1 MRRLLTLALFAT
13 ASLAAP
19 LRAQETFQWYDRGPY
34 RPEVPRPDSLLG
46 HELGTRHTMYHEQ
59 QRALDAM
66 IAAAPDR
73 VRTEVTG
80 VTHEGKV
87 LRVLIIS
94 APENIRRLDEIRASL
109 AALADPRATT
119 AAQAAEIAANTPAV
133 AVLSH
138 SIHGNEPAGFEA
150 SMQTVYQLLASNEPA
165 TLEILRNVV
174 VIINPSQNPDGHE
187 RFAAWNNSVTVPTD
201 EPAAMEQTE
210 PWSIMGRGNHYRFD
224 MNRDLLAQS
233 QNETKALLSVITRW
247 RPQLVVDLHSTTGQ
261 YFFPPTA
268 DPMNQNFGPWQKKW
282 EERYGQANAEAFDR
296 YGWQYYVR
304 DIFDLFY
311 PGYVDLFPG
320 LLGATGMTFETDGGP
335 EILLRKSDGHVMSF
349 TDGIAHHYVAS
360 MATLGVLAAGRE
372 ERLRDFHEFHATGMQ
387 QAASAS
393 MKRVVIAPT
402 GDPARALEMVRD
414 LARAGVEVTRTTQ
427 PFTSTHAHDYIDGS
441 VTRREFAA
449 GSYVIDI
456 AQPQA
461 RLATALLEPRPQLD
475 TAFARVQIE
484 RFERNRRRGENA
496 TTEGYGFYDVT
507 AWALPLS
514 YGLDAYWTED
524 VPAVQGERVTAD
536 ATLPAA
542 DPPGTG
548 RSGYVFEPGL
558 EASARL
564 ALALLAEDFNVG
576 VATEPIRAQGRTWR
590 PGTYVVRTQRNASNL
605 HERIAALVQ
614 QTGARVTAL
623 QTAWPDSGMGIGSEA
638 VRSLNAPKVL
648 LAGGDG
654 VAHTSFGAIWFHLEQ
669 ELGMKV
675 VPIELSAFGRVNL
688 ADYNLLILPDG
699 NTGTMFRMLGDADRL
714 TRWVREG
721 GSVIAIGSA
730 INLLARDELA
740 LTSVKPLGSDD
751 EEEGE
756 ARDTTAADT
765 AAAGVAP
772 PLRSPT
778 APTDEDPESVPGL
791 IAKAT
796 LDRTHWLTYGY
807 TREHLPVLF
816 SGSGFLRPSRAGD
829 NPVTILGGDAVISGF
844 TWPGNTERLLDRT
857 VWAAVENV
865 GRGRVVLFAEDP
877 LFRAFWRGPAGL
889 FQNALLMAPGRR

>member
-1 MRRLLTLALFAT
+1 MRRLFTIALFAT
-13 ASLAAP
+13 AWQAAP
-19 LRAQETFQWYDRGPY
+19 LAAQDPFQWYDRGPY

-66 IAAAPDR
+66 IAAASNR
-73 VRTEVTG
+73 VRAEVTG
-80 VTHEGKV
+80 VTVEGKV

-94 APENIRRLDEIRASL
+94 APENIQRLDEIRGSL
-109 AALADPRATT
+109 AALADPRTT
-119 AAQAAEIAANTPAV
+119 SAAQAADIAANTPAV
-133 AVLSH
+133 ALLSH

-201 EPAAMEQTE
+201 EPAALEQVE
-210 PWSIMGRGNHYRFD
+210 PWSIAGRGNHYRFD

-233 QNETKALLSVITRW
+233 QNETKALLSVVTRW

-268 DPMNQNFGPWQKKW
+268 DPMNQNFGPWQRKW
-282 EERYGQANAEAFDR
+282 EDRYGQANANAFDR

-320 LLGATGMTFETDGGP
+320 LLGATGMTFESDGGP
-335 EILLRKSDGHVMSF
+335 EIRLRKSDGTVMTF

-372 ERLRDFHEFHATGMQ
+372 ERLRDFHEFHATGMAE
-387 QAASAS
+387 AARRPLR
-393 MKRVVIAPT
+393 RVVVAPT
-402 GDPARALEMVRD
+402 GDPVRALEMVRD
-414 LARAGVEVTRTTQ
+414 LARAGVEVTRTTS
-427 PFTSTHAHDYIDGS
+427 PFTAARAHEYISGD
-441 VTRREFAA
+441 VARREFPA
-449 GSYVIDI
+449 GSYVIDLE
-456 AQPQA
+456 QPAA
-461 RLATALLEPRPQLD
+461 RLATALLEPRSQLD
-475 TAFARVQIE
+475 TTFARIQIE

-524 VPAVQGERVTAD
+524 ATPVEGTRVSAEES
-536 ATLPAA
+536 LPAPT
-542 DPPGTG
+542 PPGRG
-548 RSGYVFEPGL
+548 RSAYIFEGGR

-564 ALALLAEDFNVG
+564 AFALLAEDFSVG
-576 VATEPIRAQGRTWR
+576 VATEPIRADGRTWE
-590 PGTYVVRTQRNASNL
+590 PGTYVVRTQRNAVGL
-605 HERIAALVQ
+605 HERMAALVE
-614 QTGARVTAL
+614 QTGALVTAL
-623 QTAWPDSGMGIGSEA
+623 QTAWPDSGMGVGSEA
-638 VRSLNAPKVL
+638 VRALHAPKIL
-648 LAGGDG
+648 LAAGDG
-654 VAHTSFGAIWFHLEQ
+654 VAHTSFGSLWFHLER
-669 ELGMKV
+669 ELGVNV
-675 VPIELSAFGRVNL
+675 VPIELAALGRVDL
-688 ADYNLLILPDG
+688 ARYNLLILPDG
-699 NTGTMFRMLGDADRL
+699 SAGTMFRSLGDADRL

-721 GSVIAIGSA
+721 GSIIAIGGA
-730 INLLARDELA
+730 IDLLARDELA
-740 LTSVKPLGSDD
+740 LTTVKPA
-751 EEEGE
+751 
-756 ARDTTAADT
+756 ARDT
-765 AAAGVAP
+765 AAADADTLAGVSP

-778 APTDEDPESVPGL
+778 APGDNVPESVPGI

-796 LDRTHWLTYGY
+796 LDRTHWLAYGY
-807 TREHLPVLF
+807 DSDNLAVLF
-816 SGSGFLRPSRAGD
+816 GGSSFLQPSRRGD
-829 NPVTILGGDAVISGF
+829 NPVTILGDDAVISGF

-889 FQNALLMAPGRR
+889 LHNAMLMAPAR